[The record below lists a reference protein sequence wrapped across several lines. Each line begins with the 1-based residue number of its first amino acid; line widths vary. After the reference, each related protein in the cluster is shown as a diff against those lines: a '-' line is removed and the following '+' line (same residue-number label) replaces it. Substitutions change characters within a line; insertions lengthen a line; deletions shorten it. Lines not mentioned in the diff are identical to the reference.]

1 MKRIY
6 SVTIEQ
12 VETSKFQYEVSAG
25 DESEAEELA
34 WDAHSNSSEFGT
46 LLNVDAEVTDI
57 VEGGEH
63 DNEDS

>member
-12 VETSKFQYEVSAG
+12 IETVRYQYEVTAS
-25 DESEAEELA
+25 DQSEAEELA
-34 WDAHSNSSEFGT
+34 WDAHGKGDELGT
-46 LLNVDAEVTDI
+46 LRSADAEVIDI

-63 DNEDS
+63 DNEDR